1 VGGFP
6 PPDCYPPDMKR
17 KDLITL
23 IDAYADAKASR
34 NHHLVTIMISQLERA
49 VREIFPDETDEE
61 GGAPEAEF

>member
-1 VGGFP
+1 
-6 PPDCYPPDMKR
+6 MKR